1 VVAGF
6 LARHVSGIAAPIAN
20 QQPKESAMRTVII
33 ILGGFVLWGVC
44 LGVVKLLAKAETT
57 SMTAATVAFVAIWF
71 LAAASNMWIGV
82 SQAGYSIQDEL
93 PIFLLIFLLPAA
105 VAVFFNWK
113 LL

>member
-1 VVAGF
+1 
-6 LARHVSGIAAPIAN
+6 
-20 QQPKESAMRTVII
+20 
-33 ILGGFVLWGVC
+33 
-44 LGVVKLLAKAETT
+44 
-57 SMTAATVAFVAIWF
+57 MTAATVAFVAIWF

-82 SQAGYSIQDEL
+82 SQAGYSFQDEL